1 MGYVEIEDTRIYQQ
15 AEALADAIRDEVMAW
30 SEFARETVGKQ
41 LVKAVDS
48 IGANL
53 AESAGRYHP
62 GDVLNFLFYS
72 RGSLRETKYWLRR
85 ARRRGLLS
93 PAQYKEFARQVDNL
107 APQLNAFISY
117 QRRRKSQAVKE
128 SPAEYRVTA
137 DIPDDAPSWLDEL
150 QPNLLAIQPSG

>member
-15 AEALADAIRDEVMAW
+15 AEALADAIWDEVMGW
-30 SEFARETVGKQ
+30 SEFARDTVGKQ
-41 LVKAVDS
+41 LVKAADS

-85 ARRRGLLS
+85 ARRRRLLS
-93 PAQYKEFARQVDNL
+93 PAQYKEFVRQVDNL
-107 APQLNAFISY
+107 APQLNSFISY
-117 QRRRKSQAVKE
+117 QRKRKSKGVRE
-128 SPAEYRVTA
+128 SQAEYTVASDTL
-137 DIPDDAPSWLDEL
+137 DDAPSWLDEL
-150 QPNLLAIQPSG
+150 PPDLSAIQLSG